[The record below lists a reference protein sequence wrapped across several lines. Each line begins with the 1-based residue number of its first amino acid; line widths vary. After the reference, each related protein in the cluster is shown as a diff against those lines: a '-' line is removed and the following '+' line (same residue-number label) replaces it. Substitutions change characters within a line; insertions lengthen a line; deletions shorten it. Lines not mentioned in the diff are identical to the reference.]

1 MMRPEDNFNCS
12 VKVYIPEFYELFRK
26 TELLETL
33 GEAIKGLAVSNYKL
47 EDDRESDGAWLY
59 LFSAKIFPFVAK
71 GDETPDGTLWL
82 SASEGWKVKWSKLIK
97 SPILT
102 VH

>member
-1 MMRPEDNFNCS
+1 MSPEEEFNYR
-12 VKVYIPEFYELFRK
+12 VKVYIPEFYEVYGEA
-26 TELLETL
+26 ELYESL
-33 GEAIKGLAVSNYKL
+33 GEAIRGLEVSNFKI
-47 EDDRESDGAWLY
+47 EDDKASDGAWLY
-59 LFSAKIFPFVAK
+59 LFSAKSFPLVAK

>member
-1 MMRPEDNFNCS
+1 MSPEEEFNYR
-12 VKVYIPEFYELFRK
+12 VKVYIPAFYEVYGEA
-26 TELLETL
+26 ELLETL
-33 GEAIKGLAVSNYKL
+33 GEAIKGLEVTNYKF
-47 EDDRESDGAWLY
+47 EDDRGSDGAWLY
-59 LFSAKIFPFVAK
+59 LFSSKIFPFVAK
-71 GDETPDGTLWL
+71 GDETPDGELKL

>member
-1 MMRPEDNFNCS
+1 MSPKEEFNYR
-12 VKVYIPEFYELFRK
+12 VKVYIPAFYEVFGKDELF
-26 TELLETL
+26 EVL
-33 GEAIKGLAVSNYKL
+33 GEAIKGLEVSNYRL
-47 EDDRESDGAWLY
+47 EDDQGSDGAWLY
-59 LFSAKIFPFVAK
+59 LFSSKIFPYVGK
-71 GDETPDGTLWL
+71 GEETPDGELKL

>member
-1 MMRPEDNFNCS
+1 MSPEEEFNYR
-12 VKVYIPEFYELFRK
+12 VKVYIPEFYEIFGEA
-26 TELLETL
+26 ELLETL

-59 LFSAKIFPFVAK
+59 LFSAKSFPLVEK